1 MPCVATEAS
10 SFTIYADDPE
20 HLWNRLHR
28 TLFSRE
34 WKDGTVYGLDDTQLL
49 YWHSTKHLTTGDS
62 HAAAVAVLDEF
73 LDKNGEALIEDP
85 LKRAMLQLD
94 LWALFDWTARADAYR
109 LNELRGDQLKLQ
121 KRLIAVMKRI
131 ALTREQIAAL
141 PNNYALAVD
150 SDAFPPEA
158 DMEVFGAPYLPPD
171 LFDEETGQWVRLYG
185 AGGEQGTERH
195 VRHTEG
201 RSHFWVFLR
210 TPGGRDATWNYMA
223 KLRDHGRIDDL
234 PQFPVGT
241 QAALVEQATLIDTTG
256 DIVATPLTLRV
267 QVRAYKSVQENIRRR
282 NNYGQALFE
291 LVLHRTAL
299 FNGEAGGLVAASAE
313 TETFSGFGMHDF
325 DVFEMASVL
334 KRPKAL
340 RCGSC
345 HQGPGVNSFFS
356 RYRITGLQDRNL
368 YRFGILQ
375 RGFRPPVWRDRPV
388 TRSADEESAIAWK
401 KRQYSWGRLEAL
413 WMTVE

>member
-1 MPCVATEAS
+1 
-10 SFTIYADDPE
+10 
-20 HLWNRLHR
+20 
-28 TLFSRE
+28 
-34 WKDGTVYGLDDTQLL
+34 
-49 YWHSTKHLTTGDS
+49 
-62 HAAAVAVLDEF
+62 
-73 LDKNGEALIEDP
+73 
-85 LKRAMLQLD
+85 
-94 LWALFDWTARADAYR
+94 
-109 LNELRGDQLKLQ
+109 
-121 KRLIAVMKRI
+121 MKRI

-141 PNNYALAVD
+141 PDNYALAVD

-171 LFDEETGQWVRLYG
+171 LFDEETGRWVRLYG
-185 AGGEQGTERH
+185 AGGQQVYGGQQGAERH

-223 KLRDHGRIDDL
+223 KLRDHGRDRDL

-256 DIVATPLTLRV
+256 DIVAAPLTLRV
-267 QVRAYKSVQENIRRR
+267 QVRAYKSVQENTRAW
-282 NNYGQALFE
+282 NNQHYGQAFFE

-299 FNGEAGGLVAASAE
+299 FNGEAGGLMAANAE
-313 TETFSGFGMHDF
+313 TEAFPGFGAHVNDGV
-325 DVFEMASVL
+325 DTVFSFSRV
-334 KRPKAL
+334 KAL

-345 HQGPGVNSFFS
+345 HQGPGANSFFS
-356 RYRITGLQDRNL
+356 RYRITGLPVRNL
-368 YRFGILQ
+368 GIRQ
-375 RGFRPPVWRDRPV
+375 PAFPRPVSRDHPV

-413 WMTVE
+413 WMTTE